1 MMGEMHLRIALDLLL
16 ESIVRGIMIE
26 KNAEKLNL
34 RMAKLLIK

>member
-1 MMGEMHLRIALDLLL
+1 MHLRIALDLLL